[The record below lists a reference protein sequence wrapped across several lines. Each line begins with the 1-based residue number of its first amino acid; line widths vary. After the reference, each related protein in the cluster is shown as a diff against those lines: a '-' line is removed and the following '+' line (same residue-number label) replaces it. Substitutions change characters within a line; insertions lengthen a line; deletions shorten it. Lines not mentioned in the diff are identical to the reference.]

1 MGKSG
6 ITLVA
11 NVATAFVSALC
22 AFALLLFAG
31 AKLFS
36 HRPGF
41 QVFLFFAPLVSLGIA
56 GLVFIFVFLKVR
68 SKQSL

>member
-1 MGKSG
+1 MRKSG

-11 NVATAFVSALC
+11 NVAAAFVSALC

-36 HRPGF
+36 NRTGF
-41 QVFLFFAPLVSLGIA
+41 HVFLLVTPLVSLGIA
-56 GLVFIFVFLKVR
+56 GPVFILVFLKLR
-68 SKQSL
+68 SEQSS

>member
-1 MGKSG
+1 M
-6 ITLVA
+6 VA
-11 NVATAFVSALC
+11 NVAAPFVSALC

-31 AKLFS
+31 AELFS
-36 HRPGF
+36 NRPRF
-41 QVFLFFAPLVSLGIA
+41 HVFLFFTPLVSLGIA

>member
-1 MGKSG
+1 MGQSG

-56 GLVFIFVFLKVR
+56 GLVFILVFLKVR

>member
-11 NVATAFVSALC
+11 NVAAAFVSALC

-31 AKLFS
+31 AKLIS
-36 HRPGF
+36 NRPGF
-41 QVFLFFAPLVSLGIA
+41 HEFLFVTPLVSLSVA
-56 GLVFIFVFLKVR
+56 GLVFIFVFLKAR
-68 SKQSL
+68 SKQSS

>member
-56 GLVFIFVFLKVR
+56 GLVFILVFLKVR

>member
-11 NVATAFVSALC
+11 NVAAAFISALC

>member
-11 NVATAFVSALC
+11 NVAAAFISALC

-56 GLVFIFVFLKVR
+56 GLVFILVFLKVR

>member
-1 MGKSG
+1 MGKSV

-11 NVATAFVSALC
+11 NVAAAFVSAVC

-36 HRPGF
+36 NRPAF
-41 QVFLFFAPLVSLGIA
+41 HVFLFFTPLVSLGIS
-56 GLVFIFVFLKVR
+56 GLVFTVVFMKVR
-68 SKQSL
+68 SKQSS

>member
-1 MGKSG
+1 MRKSG

-11 NVATAFVSALC
+11 NVAAAFVSALC

-31 AKLFS
+31 AELFS
-36 HRPGF
+36 NRPGF
-41 QVFLFFAPLVSLGIA
+41 HVFLFFTPLVSLGIA

-68 SKQSL
+68 SRQSS

>member
-11 NVATAFVSALC
+11 NVAAAFVSALC

-56 GLVFIFVFLKVR
+56 GLVFILVFLKVR